1 MGILSAIG
9 KLFGMLMYFIY
20 NTIGLHNYAL
30 SLVFFTIAYKLILLP
45 LSIKQMKSAQL
56 MQELQPELLR
66 IQERYKHDREKL
78 QEEQMKFYQEHNY
91 NPASGCLPVFIQL
104 PIIIALFYV
113 IRMPMSY
120 MLDIPARAVSHMAL
134 VSIQSGDLKFDNS
147 RYNLDLRDPY
157 GDNIDDAYLQQTFK
171 NLSGK
176 DPYIEIKILDVI
188 ARNEKI
194 VAENPYLSQE
204 QKQILDDFDLKLFNF
219 FNLGIKPTI
228 NPKEIA
234 ADPNAYLPALIL
246 LILAFG
252 STLLTAWQLMPKQP
266 ESKGKGKG
274 KNKKTT
280 NNGCANQSML
290 WMSPIMTLWIG
301 LGTPCGLSFYWTLN
315 NLLSFVQQK
324 LVNKFYKKDDKAKKE
339 DIDVAKV
346 NNKRGKDS

>member
-30 SLVFFTIAYKLILLP
+30 SLVFFTIVYKLILLP

-56 MQELQPELLR
+56 MQELQPELQR

-78 QEEQMKFYQEHNY
+78 QEEQMKFYQEKNY
-91 NPASGCLPVFIQL
+91 NPASGCLPMLIQL

-120 MLDIPARAVSHMAL
+120 MLETPARAVSHMAL

-171 NLSGK
+171 DLTSK
-176 DPYIEIKILDVI
+176 DPYLEIKILDII
-188 ARNEKI
+188 ARKEALVK
-194 VAENPYLSQE
+194 ENPYLSQD
-204 QKQILDDFDLKLFNF
+204 QKQVLVDFDLKLFNF

-234 ADPNAYLPALIL
+234 ADPGVYLPALIL
-246 LILAFG
+246 LVIAVG
-252 STLLTAWQLMPKQP
+252 TTLLTTLQMMPKQP
-266 ESKGKGKG
+266 ESKEKGK
-274 KNKKTT
+274 KNA

-301 LGTPCGLSFYWTLN
+301 LGTPSGLSLYWTLN
-315 NLLSFVQQK
+315 NILSFGQQK
-324 LVNKFYKKDDKAKKE
+324 LVNKLSKKDDKAKKE
-339 DIDVAKV
+339 ESDVAKV
-346 NNKRGKDS
+346 SNKRGKDS